1 MPPVT
6 LSTAKWIPIGPAP
19 IHSAGGLDEISGR
32 IQAAAPDPTDP
43 KTIYLGGD
51 NGGVW
56 KNVNPP
62 NWTPLTDH
70 MPSPNFNSTGY
81 HPLVV
86 HPANHDLVLG
96 LVSGPGAG
104 ILQSSDAGK
113 TWALLANNQ
122 FENQALVSLAVH
134 PTDTKTL
141 YLAAS
146 WAGAWTSTDGGSSWT
161 QLTKLPSGNV
171 CDLIIA
177 RFDPNTLYAAVVGN
191 GPPNQSQNGVY
202 KSADSGANWAL
213 LGGGLP
219 SGAALGGANASGAIR
234 IESATTSGVV
244 YVSMLTLG
252 PNPSPPP
259 PLAVTAVQRFRT
271 GDGGTTWKALAAS
284 GGTLENRSWHLLLA
298 VDPSNS
304 DHVFVNDAYSLWEST
319 NAGKNWSQADA
330 GVGYLKGGLNHF
342 DWVNLTFD
350 ANDDAVA
357 TADQGVLRYHP
368 AKKKSWTSLIGNLQ
382 VSEFYTIGL
391 DPSTTD
397 VAYAVG
403 QDIFSEKYTGTTD
416 WKVMEG
422 GIGETGKI
430 IVDPKNPKQLF
441 GFNPLD
447 TNNFV
452 KQSPDAGS
460 TWTTI
465 FPAALLSSNF
475 LNVYN
480 QSKGYGFAYLSQK
493 AFAMDPVNPAR
504 LLVVSDQVFETI
516 NSGGTWSPIS
526 GALSKDANN
535 PFVAALAIAPSDV
548 NTVYASTQDGRL
560 WVTYDDGVTWS
571 ELDAGLSGIVLD
583 LRIDPND
590 PNHAFAVT
598 RNQVWHLP
606 PSGPPWQKITGNIPG
621 NLGLYTVFVAW
632 EPAVPALFVG
642 TDRGI
647 YRSFDLGSTWIKL
660 ELGLPNTRINDLQGE
675 LRAGRLLLAAG
686 TFGRGAWEILIKPW
700 GSIATV
706 IADTGNF
713 GDVCGGSFADEMLT
727 INNNGWGPLRIINI
741 TSSIPDFEP
750 PSVVKYPLLVDA
762 GDSIDVVIRFRPTSL
777 GTKSGTITI
786 TSDDPA
792 GPHKVAVSGT
802 APAPRLT
809 AVIANTGSFGDVCV
823 GSFRDQPL
831 ILTNSGHC
839 VLTVTN
845 ILSSSGEFLPPE
857 VLSYP
862 LSIGVGD
869 AVDVPI
875 RFRPAGHGAKSATI
889 TIVSDD
895 PAGPKTIEISGEA
908 PPGKLS
914 VAGSTTFGGVSAGC
928 CADRTLWI
936 CNTGDCALDVTKVHF
951 KHRNRRW
958 RLLNNP
964 FPAKLRPGSTVPVVI
979 QYRAGEK
986 CPRPCELVIE
996 SGDPTTPVKFVEVL
1010 AYTIWER
1017 GCKEGSDEAR
1027 KDDCDDCRK
1036 SCCDHPPCRQGY
1048 PCCDDDDDFAD
1059 GD

>member
-6 LSTAKWIPIGPAP
+6 LSTAKWTPIGPAP
-19 IHSAGGLDEISGR
+19 IHSGGGLDEISGR

-70 MPSPNFNSTGY
+70 MPSLNFNSNGY

-96 LVSGPGAG
+96 LVSGSGAG
-104 ILQSSDAGK
+104 ILQSTDAGK

-134 PTDTKTL
+134 PTDTKTM

-146 WAGAWTSTDGGSSWT
+146 WDGAWTSADGGGSWT
-161 QLTKLPSGNV
+161 QLTNLPGGNV

-177 RFDPNTLYAAVVGN
+177 RFDQNTLYAAVVGN

-202 KSADSGANWAL
+202 KSTNSGANWTL
-213 LGGGLP
+213 LGGLP
-219 SGAALGGANASGAIR
+219 SGAALGGANASGAVR

-271 GDGGTTWKALAAS
+271 GDGGTTWTALAAS
-284 GGTLENRSWHLLLA
+284 GGTLEKRSWHLLLA
-298 VDPSNS
+298 VDPSK
-304 DHVFVNDAYSLWEST
+304 DEHVFVNDAYSLWEST
-319 NAGKNWSQADA
+319 NAGNTWARADA
-330 GVGYLKGGLNHF
+330 GIGYLTGGTNSF

-350 ANDDAVA
+350 ANDDALV
-357 TADQGVLRYHP
+357 TADQGVLRYDP
-368 AKKKSWTSLIGNLQ
+368 ATGSWTSLMGNLQ

-391 DPSTTD
+391 DPTTTD

-403 QDIFSEKYTGTTD
+403 QDIFSEKYTGSTD
-416 WKVMEG
+416 WNVLG
-422 GIGETGKI
+422 DGIDETGKI
-430 IVDPKNPKQLF
+430 IVDPKNPNQLF
-441 GFNPLD
+441 LFSPLD

-452 KQSPDAGS
+452 MQSPDAGS

-465 FPAALLSSNF
+465 FPTALLSSNF
-475 LNVYN
+475 LNLYN
-480 QSKGYGFAYLSQK
+480 QSGGYGFAYLSQK

-504 LLVVSDQVFETI
+504 LLVVSDQVFETT
-516 NSGGTWSPIS
+516 NSGGSWSPIS
-526 GALSKDANN
+526 GALSTDINN

-560 WVTYDDGVTWS
+560 WVTHDDGVIWS
-571 ELDAGLSGIVLD
+571 ELDSGLSGIVLD
-583 LRIDPND
+583 LRIDPDD
-590 PNHAFAVT
+590 PNHVFAVT
-598 RNQVWHLP
+598 SNQVRHLP
-606 PSGPPWQKITGNIPG
+606 PSGPPWQQITGNIPG
-621 NLGLYTVFVAW
+621 NLSLYTVFVAW
-632 EPAVPALFVG
+632 EPTVPALFVG

-647 YRSFDLGSTWIKL
+647 YRSFDLGSTWIKW
-660 ELGLPNTRINDLQGE
+660 ERGLPNTRVNDLQGE
-675 LRAGRLLLAAG
+675 IRAGRLLLAAG

-713 GDVCGGSFADEMLT
+713 GDVCVGSFTDEMLT
-727 INNNGWGPLRIINI
+727 INNNGWGPLRIFSI
-741 TSSIPDFEP
+741 TSSISEFEP
-750 PSVVKYPLLVDA
+750 PSVIKYPLLVNV
-762 GDSIDVVIRFRPTSL
+762 GDSIDVMIRFRPTSL
-777 GTKSGTITI
+777 GTKVGTITI

-809 AVIANTGSFGDVCV
+809 AVIADTGSFGDVCL

-831 ILTNSGHC
+831 ILTNSGRC
-839 VLTVTN
+839 VLIVTN
-845 ILSSSGEFLPPE
+845 ILSSSGEFLVPE

-862 LSIGVGD
+862 ITIGPGD
-869 AVDVPI
+869 ALPVPI
-875 RFRPAGHGAKSATI
+875 RFKPLNFGTKTATI
-889 TIVSDD
+889 TVTSDD
-895 PAGPKTIEISGEA
+895 PSSPVSINVSGDA
-908 PPGKLS
+908 PAGKLI
-914 VAGSTTFGGVSAGC
+914 VAGSTTFGGVNAEC
-928 CADRTLWI
+928 CADRTLSI
-936 CNTGDCALDVTKVHF
+936 CNMGDCALIVTSVHF
-951 KHRNRRW
+951 KRRSRRW
-958 RLLNNP
+958 KLLNNP
-964 FPAKLRPGSTVPVVI
+964 FPAKLPPGSCLPVVI
-979 QYRAGEK
+979 QYRANEK

-996 SGDPTTPVKFVEVL
+996 SDDPVAPVKYIEVL
-1010 AYTIWER
+1010 AYTIWDAC
-1017 GCKEGSDEAR
+1017 CKQGSDGGY
-1027 KDDCDDCRK
+1027 KDCDDCRK
-1036 SCCDHPPCRQGY
+1036 NCCDKHPPCRQGY
-1048 PCCDDDDDFAD
+1048 PCCDDDDDD
-1059 GD
+1059 ER